1 MTKLLLDPMRVLS
14 AWEQMG
20 GSAFSSDDAHL
31 DDPDAFT
38 LDLSSWEARLK
49 PLNLPLTPQVETN
62 IFASL
67 FNPVEFGFPFLP
79 TCCLQPAGASFLPE
93 GPQVVPLCPSVLARC
108 NDHHQNSDG
117 ACGII
122 DCVTMDETTQGSHMD
137 EDMHMSIHFSDAEP
151 APSAS
156 PTSSEAGIV
165 PDFEAG
171 SGPQIALGQQMNA
184 FTATSG
190 SPSHTHSQSETQ
202 SRLNTS
208 DAQGPSS
215 SSPNLPLLPVLP
227 VNMSVPCTA
236 LPSSIFVPVCQLHG
250 DPPVAAAGCNGS
262 VLCKQ
267 EPVNLLKVEGLEHQ
281 HQQPFAGSP
290 PAAAPTMQQSMT
302 SSSTTATTAG
312 RQTATHQGQSWSGRA
327 HGSSTATGQSQHQQP
342 QQSGTPVYVRTR
354 AECLER
360 YRQKKAR
367 RLYTKKIRYQ
377 LRKINADKR
386 PRIKG
391 RFVKK
396 EELAEFLAAQRCAG
410 SAAAREEPTDPYYGF
425 GAMDSDYD

>member
-1 MTKLLLDPMRVLS
+1 MTKLVLDPIRVLS

-20 GSAFSSDDAHL
+20 GSAFSSDDTHL
-31 DDPDAFT
+31 DDPDTFT

-49 PLNLPLTPQVETN
+49 PLNPPFTSQVETN

-79 TCCLQPAGASFLPE
+79 TCCLQPAGGSFLPE
-93 GPQVVPLCPSVLARC
+93 GPQVVPLCPSVSAGC
-108 NDHHQNSDG
+108 MDHHQNSDG
-117 ACGII
+117 ACGTA
-122 DCVTMDETTQGSHMD
+122 DCVTMDDATQGSHMD
-137 EDMHMSIHFSDAEP
+137 EDMHMSIQFSDAEP

-171 SGPQIALGQQMNA
+171 CSPQIPQDQHLSA
-184 FTATSG
+184 FTTTCG
-190 SPSHTHSQSETQ
+190 SSPHTHSHSKTQ
-202 SRLNTS
+202 SRLNTP
-208 DAQGPSS
+208 DAHGPTLI
-215 SSPNLPLLPVLP
+215 SPNLPLLPVLP
-227 VNMSVPCTA
+227 ASMSIPCPA
-236 LPSSIFVPVCQLHG
+236 LPSSLFVPICQPHG
-250 DPPVAAAGCNGS
+250 GPPTATTSCNGS

-267 EPVNLLKVEGLEHQ
+267 ETVSLIKVEELEHQ
-281 HQQPFAGSP
+281 HQQHIVGSLP
-290 PAAAPTMQQSMT
+290 VAASTGQQPMVSG
-302 SSSTTATTAG
+302 SATATAGG
-312 RQTATHQGQSWSGRA
+312 RQIATGQSLSGRA
-327 HGSSTATGQSQHQQP
+327 HGSSAATAGHSQHQQP

-396 EELAEFLAAQRCAG
+396 EELAEFLAAQRG
-410 SAAAREEPTDPYYGF
+410 TGGAAAREDPYYGF
-425 GAMDSDYD
+425 GAMDSDDE